1 MVESRVQ
8 RNRLLAEYVAVG
20 GGFQQLDFG
29 QSAHGQARTG
39 VNGCR
44 PPTRA
49 DASVLLFQSCRPSLS
64 QRKH

>member
-39 VNGCR
+39 VQRVPAADSRGC
-44 PPTRA
+44 
-49 DASVLLFQSCRPSLS
+49 
-64 QRKH
+64 